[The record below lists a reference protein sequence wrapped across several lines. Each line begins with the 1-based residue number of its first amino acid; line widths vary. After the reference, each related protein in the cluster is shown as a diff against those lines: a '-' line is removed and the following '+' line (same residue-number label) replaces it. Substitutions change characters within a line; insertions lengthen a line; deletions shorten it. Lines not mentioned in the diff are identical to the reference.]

1 MSYCTL
7 GHRLAKMV
15 LIQVKCERSRAEA
28 QAPKLAPCCSRCC
41 LCGRLSSRTETVS
54 VPAQIIHALATRA
67 GLHGHLVAVRR
78 GFCGLGFREWWQCG
92 HETGL
97 PTSVDKGSR
106 RPLRIAVVCL
116 TKCCMCAR
124 VTFVTCYLFL
134 LWKYSPRCVL
144 HASVC
149 TRVSGRQAVLQD
161 DT

>member
-1 MSYCTL
+1 
-7 GHRLAKMV
+7 MV

-41 LCGRLSSRTETVS
+41 LCGRLSSRTQTVS

-106 RPLRIAVVCL
+106 RPLRIAATSSTDCCRVPYQMLHVCSCHFRDL
-116 TKCCMCAR
+116 L
-124 VTFVTCYLFL
+124 FV
-134 LWKYSPRCVL
+134 SPLEIFASLCPPRLCL
-144 HASVC
+144 HTSLRTAGSVA
-149 TRVSGRQAVLQD
+149 G
-161 DT
+161 